1 MMVALPFLGFGQ
13 SAAKNSIHP
22 LKQKS
27 SKVAASLGGTS
38 YAPNAYC
45 IPTALDCTDGDVM
58 TNVTFGTINN
68 TTTCGT
74 NGYNDFS
81 AMATNVTPG
90 TAMPMSVTVG
100 SGWFERVSVWVDLN
114 NNQIFED
121 SERLSNNVGPLGTSG
136 NNGDMGLGGGIG
148 TGGALTG
155 NITIPAGTA
164 AGSYKMRV
172 MVIATGS
179 GNPAP
184 SDPCLDIQFG
194 EVEDYTLTVPATGC
208 LTSPNGQYPSATFT
222 PACNGTTENVTTLGW
237 TGEYS
242 KVSLT
247 GGVAY
252 TFSSSVASHFITIS
266 DEAGTTTLAAGTG
279 PVVYTP
285 STSRI
290 VRFYTHLSSNCD
302 FANTSHTRAVMC
314 GTPPT
319 NCADFKVLSNN
330 LENGLFFGGSTSQK
344 LAIDVPVAASNVTV
358 YGLEPTVVGTATTFS
373 FTFYSDNAGLPGA
386 QLFTR
391 TGTIT
396 ESTVTGTNFGYEFIK
411 YKVMFNTP
419 VDFSANT
426 KYWIEVTTDAVAW
439 EARTGGTLGSLDAF
453 SNTSTSGVWT
463 TGTNNLVFNLVCS
476 PLAVSDI
483 AKSGFN
489 YYPNPVKGYL
499 NIDSKQK
506 VEMVHVYNVAGQKMP
521 VSTQLVDGKIDM
533 SRLAPGVYIVSTILE
548 GGRNESF
555 KVVKQ

>member
-1 MMVALPFLGFGQ
+1 MKTKLPFFMMALLPFAGFGQ
-13 SAAKNSIHP
+13 SVAKTTVKTPTAQHSAVKAAQLSKATKSP
-22 LKQKS
+22 L
-27 SKVAASLGGTS
+27 
-38 YAPNAYC
+38 AYC
-45 IPTALDCTDGDVM
+45 TPALDCTDGDVI
-58 TNVTFGTINN
+58 TNVTIGTINN
-68 TTTCGT
+68 TSTCGA
-74 NGYNDFS
+74 NGYSDFT
-81 AMATNVTPG
+81 AMQTNVTPG
-90 TAMPMSVTVG
+90 TNAAISVTVG
-100 SGWFERVSVWVDLN
+100 TGWAYENVTAWVDWNKNDTFEASEFTAIGNRNGNPTGQVIN
-114 NNQIFED
+114 NNI
-121 SERLSNNVGPLGTSG
+121 P
-136 NNGDMGLGGGIG
+136 
-148 TGGALTG
+148 
-155 NITIPAGTA
+155 IPAGTA
-164 AGSYKMRV
+164 SGSYRMRV
-172 MVIATGS
+172 RVAADAASSTL
-179 GNPAP
+179 
-184 SDPCLDIQFG
+184 DPGRACDETQGFG
-194 EVEDYTLTVPATGC
+194 ETEDYTLVVPATGC
-208 LTSPNGQYPSATFT
+208 LTAPNGQYPSATFT
-222 PACNGTTENVTTLGW
+222 PVCAGSVQNVTTIAW

-242 KVSLT
+242 KVNLT

-252 TFSSSVASHFITIS
+252 TFSSSVPTHFITIS

-285 STSRI
+285 SASGV

-319 NCADFKVLSNN
+319 NCADFKVVSNN
-330 LENGLFFGGSTSQK
+330 LENGLFFGGATAQK
-344 LAIDVPVAASNVTV
+344 LAMDIPVASSNITV

-373 FTFYSDNAGLPGA
+373 FTFYSDNAGVPGT

-391 TGTIT
+391 TGTIA

-411 YKVMFNTP
+411 YKVMFNSP
-419 VDFSANT
+419 VDFAANT

-439 EARTGGTLGSLDAF
+439 ESRTGGTLGSLDAF

-463 TGTNNLVFNLVCS
+463 TGTGNYVFNLVCTA
-476 PLAVSDI
+476 LGVNDI
-483 AKSGFN
+483 AKSAFN

-506 VEMVHVYNVAGQKMP
+506 VEVVHVYNVAGQKMP